1 MNWHKDTVFMKSVK
15 LNEAF
20 IGQMTLTE
28 MRIIQMAM
36 VDLCRSSDAGDDRK
50 RVVKIHSTQYRH
62 HYGVLRGGAC
72 AALRASV
79 NIKEREFSFKDS
91 PNLSNKW
98 VDSISYA
105 ENEGVLSLV
114 FSDEVL
120 NEIPHRCNV
129 NAIDKYVTLDLTDTA
144 KFSSMFAMR
153 LFEILM
159 QWKGLPVSPAYLTKD
174 LRQMMGASASKYPRN
189 TDFKRV
195 AIARPLEVI
204 NKTLGWSMSMQ
215 LKKKGRVVDSITF
228 LFDSPISNTQNQH
241 QTQETK
247 HE

>member
-1 MNWHKDTVFMKSVK
+1 MNWHKDTVFMKSVR

-36 VDLCRSSDAGDDRK
+36 VDIYRSSDDNRK
-50 RVVKIHSTQYRH
+50 RVIKIHSTQYRH

-72 AALRASV
+72 AALRAAV

-98 VDSISYA
+98 VDSISYV

-114 FSDEVL
+114 FSDQVL
-120 NEIPHRCNV
+120 NEIPRNP
-129 NAIDKYVTLDLTDTA
+129 NADTINRYVTLDLTDTA

-159 QWKGLPVSPAYLTKD
+159 QWKGLPASPAYLTKD
-174 LRQMMGASASKYPRN
+174 LRRMMGASSSKYPRN

-195 AIARPLEVI
+195 AIARPLETI

-215 LKKKGRVVDSITF
+215 LKKKGRVVDSIAF
-228 LFDSPISNTQNQH
+228 LFDTPANNP
-241 QTQETK
+241 
-247 HE
+247 